1 MFTRLKAGWAVTIGG
16 TKIAVKLLPYQIRL
30 NFAGKKNHLCAARS
44 TPTRT
49 PAQEIKLA
57 GVNTKPMS
65 KSRLFKLVFIAM
77 AVAVAG
83 LTAHARPDY
92 LKKYIADSLSK
103 PELQNCALCH
113 INPAGGGARNEFGKA
128 FAAAGLEF
136 TAALREKFP
145 QNFRTAQDVPP
156 PVSFIS
162 SDEAVVEMNDK
173 KFVINTKTK
182 TVKEMTAGDN
192 APTQVAVAPKP
203 STPSGEKHD
212 TPSNVYRPAD
222 VRLINLPTAMP
233 IEKGSLWTDF
243 THRFPFG
250 EPTNSSELFGLD
262 SIAMP
267 SFGFIYGITDRIHV
281 GAYRSPS
288 GLGRPIQLSVGAT
301 LLNEQKGDPLS
312 LEAKVGVEGRDNF
325 KRNFTTSFEATFARS
340 ITRHAQLYFVPTI
353 SVGDRPIGFSADQNL
368 PGETAVALGTGLS
381 VNVRPTV
388 ALMAEANM
396 RVNEKAR
403 YVSEFT
409 GIHRPVFGFAIQKVS
424 ESRKHSFTLSFT
436 NGHGTTMS
444 QRSMTRGLVGAD
456 DSWQGLTIGFN
467 LSRRLF

>member
-1 MFTRLKAGWAVTIGG
+1 
-16 TKIAVKLLPYQIRL
+16 
-30 NFAGKKNHLCAARS
+30 
-44 TPTRT
+44 
-49 PAQEIKLA
+49 
-57 GVNTKPMS
+57 MS
-65 KSRLFKLVFIAM
+65 KSRLFKLALIAM
-77 AVAVAG
+77 VVAVAG
-83 LTAHARPDY
+83 LSVHARPDY
-92 LKKYIADSLSK
+92 LKQYIANPLSK
-103 PELQNCALCH
+103 PDLQNCALCH
-113 INPAGGGARNEFGKA
+113 VNPAGGGARNEFGKA

-136 TAALREKFP
+136 TAELRQKFP
-145 QNFRTAQDVPP
+145 QNFRSAQDAPP

-162 SDEAVVEMNDK
+162 SDEAIVEMNGK

-182 TVKEMTAGDN
+182 TVKELTASDK
-192 APTQVAVAPKP
+192 ASTQVAAAPVK
-203 STPSGEKHD
+203 TVEKRD

-222 VRLINLPTAMP
+222 VRAINLPTAMA
-233 IEKGSLWTDF
+233 IEKGSLWSEF

-250 EPTNSSELFGLD
+250 EPSNSSELFGLD

-281 GAYRSPS
+281 AAYRSPS

-301 LLNEQKGDPLS
+301 IHNEQKGDPFS
-312 LEAKVGVEGRDNF
+312 LEVKVGLEGRDNF
-325 KRNFTTSFEATFARS
+325 KRNFTTSFEAAFARS
-340 ITRHAQLYFVPTI
+340 ITRHAQIYFVPTI
-353 SVGDRPIGFSADQNL
+353 SLGDRPIGFSPTQNL

-381 VNVRPTV
+381 VNIRPTV

-456 DSWQGLTIGFN
+456 DGWQGMTIGFN